1 MPHGHFTLIQ
11 ETPEGSVFKLTV
23 GKAPEGRPHGSH
35 HPPHHHP
42 GGVDLYKHKVKDT
55 ATSIFHSYLSP
66 ATN

>member
-35 HPPHHHP
+35 HPPSEAVAIP
-42 GGVDLYKHKVKDT
+42 IVDVM
-55 ATSIFHSYLSP
+55 
-66 ATN
+66 